1 MKFEKLINLRK
12 NKGLTQKQVADK
24 MAMEQTTYSKKEGGL
39 SPISD
44 EEWFRLAKIL
54 EVAVGEIK
62 EIDNSSN
69 SKNENSTF
77 SDNSISIQY
86 VNIPQ
91 NAFELI
97 LKYNAKLE
105 EENTT
110 LKEQLKT
117 LTKN

>member
-12 NKGLTQKQVADK
+12 NKGLTQKQVANK
-24 MAMEQTTYSKKEGGL
+24 MAMEQTTYSKKERGL

-54 EVAVGEIK
+54 EVAVEEIK
-62 EIDNSSN
+62 EIDNSSC

-77 SDNSISIQY
+77 SDNSITIQY

-91 NAFELI
+91 NAFDLI

-105 EENTT
+105 KENSV
-110 LKEQLKT
+110 LKTQLK
-117 LTKN
+117 KIKKI